1 MIQYF
6 VNILPFEK
14 RLSKLRDLET
24 EENEL
29 RIRVED
35 ISSKLNL
42 SNSIIKSIDSVSI
55 LEKAKSNQGDFIKEL
70 GTIHKRMKEVSSI
83 KERLLKCED
92 IQKAIKKDGV
102 KERYQKTKDLFKRN
116 VISQRVWKEAYR
128 TLTGSGKVKYS
139 DVIVNYGGKVLLLER
154 AIIGK
159 GAENA
164 GWCVPGGH
172 VDPGEDFI
180 QAAERELR
188 EETGIILPE
197 GCQLEIR
204 GEFEGDEI
212 HIVYFE
218 ISLQDEPTLVLD
230 NEEHRQ
236 YCWAEPK
243 EFDKYPMIF
252 DMAHNLHAILGTGEV
267 YVTKIEDVSK
277 AIEEDEIEK
286 GRKAQIGEVREWK
299 DGRWQRT
306 KDGWIPYK
314 ESKEKELSDRDKNP
328 FHNKEL
334 KLKLGNKAIKAV
346 QEGKGDE
353 YTRTV
358 AADYGLTF
366 REANDLLAE
375 STKLAEVKEN
385 KVGDS
390 ISEDFS
396 KINKEAVKLWM
407 DAANYESHSKEK
419 KSLIEQARRKV
430 SEGFNGLTKD
440 LPAKEKYDLAGK
452 LIVQFKNPLVAS
464 ALNSIQ
470 EGLRHS
476 INIEAMSPRHGL

>member
-42 SNSIIKSIDSVSI
+42 SNSIIKSIGSVSI

-92 IQKAIKKDGV
+92 IQKAIKKGGV
-102 KERYQKTKDLFKRN
+102 KERFQKTKDLFKRN
-116 VISQRVWKEAYR
+116 VITQKVWKESYKV
-128 TLTGSGKVKYS
+128 LTGSDKVCYS
-139 DVIVNYGGKVLLLER
+139 DVIVYHGGKVLLLER
-154 AIIGK
+154 SKIGIGEK
-159 GAENA
+159 NI

-188 EETGIILPE
+188 EETGIVLSE

-204 GEFEGDEI
+204 GEFESDEI

-218 ISLQDEPTLVLD
+218 IYLQDEPTLVLD
-230 NEEHRQ
+230 NEEHKQ

-252 DMAHNLHAILGTGEV
+252 DMAQNLQAILGTGEV

-286 GRKAQIGEVREWK
+286 GHKYYKRE
-299 DGRWQRT
+299 GSP
-306 KDGWIPYK
+306 GNYK
-314 ESKEKELSDRDKNP
+314 YFYSKEEWDKAKSGAAEDGLSAREKNP

-334 KLKLGNKAIKAV
+334 KKKLGEKALKSIRD
-346 QEGKGDE
+346 GKMGE
-353 YTRTV
+353 YTKVV

-366 REANDLLAE
+366 REAIDLLAE
-375 STKLAEVKEN
+375 STRLIEDSEN

-396 KINKEAVKLWM
+396 KINKEAVRLWM
-407 DAANYESHSKEK
+407 DAAKSHSKEK

-464 ALNSIQ
+464 TLNSIQ

>member
-1 MIQYF
+1 
-6 VNILPFEK
+6 
-14 RLSKLRDLET
+14 
-24 EENEL
+24 
-29 RIRVED
+29 
-35 ISSKLNL
+35 
-42 SNSIIKSIDSVSI
+42 
-55 LEKAKSNQGDFIKEL
+55 
-70 GTIHKRMKEVSSI
+70 
-83 KERLLKCED
+83 
-92 IQKAIKKDGV
+92 
-102 KERYQKTKDLFKRN
+102 
-116 VISQRVWKEAYR
+116 
-128 TLTGSGKVKYS
+128 
-139 DVIVNYGGKVLLLER
+139 
-154 AIIGK
+154 
-159 GAENA
+159 
-164 GWCVPGGH
+164 
-172 VDPGEDFI
+172 
-180 QAAERELR
+180 
-188 EETGIILPE
+188 
-197 GCQLEIR
+197 
-204 GEFEGDEI
+204 
-212 HIVYFE
+212 
-218 ISLQDEPTLVLD
+218 
-230 NEEHRQ
+230 
-236 YCWAEPK
+236 
-243 EFDKYPMIF
+243 
-252 DMAHNLHAILGTGEV
+252 
-267 YVTKIEDVSK
+267 
-277 AIEEDEIEK
+277 
-286 GRKAQIGEVREWK
+286 VREWK